1 MTVNVES
8 YLGAKWVEGGRVW
21 PEIDC
26 YGIVLTV
33 REDLQLP
40 PWPIFDGVTKKN
52 GMHEAA
58 SSHLANL
65 PQCEPYEGAVACCYK
80 ASLMVHVGIVVNT
93 PTGLAVLEC
102 NPGTNVSCVPL
113 GRFKRKFLRVEFYP

>member
-1 MTVNVES
+1 MTINIEN
-8 YLGAKWVEGGRVW
+8 YLSAKWVEGGRAW

-26 YGIVLTV
+26 YGIVLKV

-58 SSHLANL
+58 SHYLADL
-65 PQCEPYEGAVACCYK
+65 PQCEPKEGAVACCYK